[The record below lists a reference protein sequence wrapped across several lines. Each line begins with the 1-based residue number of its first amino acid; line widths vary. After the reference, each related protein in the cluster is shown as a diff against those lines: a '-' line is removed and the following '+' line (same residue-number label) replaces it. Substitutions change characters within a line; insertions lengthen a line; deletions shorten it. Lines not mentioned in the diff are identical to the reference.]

1 MPCTKSWVKRSSM
14 LMPAISP
21 SLAAVSM
28 EMTTSPRS
36 CGAMLLNCPVR
47 MGNAI
52 TFVWPHRLKYFLLS
66 TSILG
71 SSTIRMESSA
81 SGQAKA
87 FKMSLAVCCIFSRDI
102 LYLFCLLSNRTSIFF
117 LSVVREMF
125 FWIFNSVMV
134 YS

>member
-14 LMPAISP
+14 LMPAIFP

-28 EMTTSPRS
+28 EITTSPRS
-36 CGAMLLNCPVR
+36 CGAMLLNWSVR

-52 TFVWPHRLKYFLLS
+52 TLVGPHRSRYFLLS
-66 TSILG
+66 SPILG

-87 FKMSLAVCCIFSRDI
+87 FKMALASCCTFFRDI

-117 LSVVREMF
+117 LSVGKERF
-125 FWIFNSVMV
+125 FGISNAVVVHS
-134 YS
+134 

>member
-14 LMPAISP
+14 LMPTTFP

-36 CGAMLLNCPVR
+36 CGAILLNWPVR

-52 TFVWPHRLKYFLLS
+52 TFVGPCRSRYFLLS
-66 TSILG
+66 SPISG

-87 FKMSLAVCCIFSRDI
+87 FKMSLALCFIFFRDI

-117 LSVVREMF
+117 LSVAKERF
-125 FWIFNSVMV
+125 FRIFNAVMV
-134 YS
+134 HS